1 MCHDT
6 QYANRALFPD
16 LRYSPALNSA
26 QAFDAIVLNG
36 ALQSSGMAS
45 FKSRITEEQA
55 QSIRAYVIDRAN
67 ALKKAPPGPGPGGR

>member
-16 LRYSPALNSA
+16 LRYSPALNNA
-26 QAFDAIVLNG
+26 QAFNAIVING

-45 FKSRITEEQA
+45 FKSLITAEQA
-55 QSIRAYVIDRAN
+55 QAVRAYVIDRAN
-67 ALKKAPPGPGPGGR
+67 ALKAAPAGPGAR